1 MKRTVLEML
10 KEASNEFKDNIYV
23 SDKTD
28 NGWQGV
34 SFGQV
39 EQMSGE
45 LAIGLVA
52 HGAMPYD
59 KIAIISEGR
68 AAWIISEYAILKSKA
83 VSVPL
88 SVKLQP
94 EEIAFRLEHS
104 ESKFLFVSRNCL
116 PTVAKMYEKIK
127 TLGVKIIYLDGE
139 DSEYQDLKAMV
150 PECMLYDDLLMYG
163 RSHKAEYGSRLE
175 DAMASVSEDDVVTI
189 SYTSGTTGNP
199 KGIMLTHLN
208 YWANSHDAVQ
218 FFRLENN
225 LSTLV
230 ILPLDHSF
238 AHTIGFYCAL
248 LCSISL
254 YFVDARGGMRN
265 QLKNLVPNIREVKP
279 DFMLSVPAITGNF
292 MRKIQDNVAEKGG
305 FANWLFKKGLKAGIL
320 YHGDGFARPGFWNAL
335 IHWPVYKLADK
346 LVFSKVRQVFGPNFK
361 FFVGGGAMLEIKQQQ
376 FFNCIGAPVM
386 QGYGLSEAT
395 PIISVNQ
402 RHRHK
407 FGSSGGV
414 LSGIDCRIV
423 DGEGRTLPVGEKG
436 FVSIK
441 GLNVM
446 KGYFKNEKA
455 TAEVID
461 SEGRLNTGDMG
472 YMDSDGFLWVT
483 GREKA
488 LLISADGE
496 KYSPEEIEDAIA
508 NCSDFVLQCV
518 LYNDHCKYTTAVV
531 TIDKGRLKNYAK
543 ANNIDTGSKLL
554 EVVTK
559 SVMSFASDFSYK
571 DAFPK
576 QWTPSAFYIAPEP
589 FTEQNGMVNSTM
601 KIMRF
606 KVLANY
612 KEAIDRMY
620 SVGGKADNQRINE
633 ETLLKIISE

>member
-10 KEASNEFKDNIYV
+10 KVASSQFKNNIYV

-28 NGWQGV
+28 NGWKGMSFQEVEEASSFLAAGLISEGV
-34 SFGQV
+34 
-39 EQMSGE
+39 
-45 LAIGLVA
+45 
-52 HGAMPYD
+52 MPD
-59 KIAIISEGR
+59 SKIAIISEGR
-68 AAWIISEYAILKSKA
+68 SSWIVSEYAILKCRA

-88 SVKLQP
+88 SVKLQSD
-94 EEIAFRLEHS
+94 EIAFRIRHS
-104 ESKFLFVSRNCL
+104 EAKMLFVSQNCIQKAVDMAGQL
-116 PTVAKMYEKIK
+116 NE
-127 TLGVKIIYLDGE
+127 LGVRVIYMDEPGADYDVFRNTLNG
-139 DSEYQDLKAMV
+139 
-150 PECMLYDDLLMYG
+150 CMLYADLMKNG
-163 RSHKAEYGSRLE
+163 RKNFPAVSSELNSRLE
-175 DAMASVSEDDVVTI
+175 SVAEDDVATI

-218 FFRLENN
+218 FFRLDNN

-248 LCSISL
+248 LCSLTL

-265 QLKNLVPNIREVKP
+265 QLKNIVPNIREVKP

-292 MRKIQDNVAEKGG
+292 MHKIQDSVAEKGK
-305 FANWLFKKGLKAGIL
+305 FANWLFNAGLKNGIL
-320 YHGDGFARPGFWNAL
+320 FHGDGFGRHGIFNWIFRYP
-335 IHWPVYKLADK
+335 IYKLADA
-346 LVFSKVRQVFGPNFK
+346 LVFKKVRQVFGPNFK

-376 FFNCIGAPVM
+376 FFNCIGVPVM
-386 QGYGLSEAT
+386 QGYGLSEAS

-414 LSGIDCRIV
+414 LNGIDCKILDP
-423 DGEGRTLPVGEKG
+423 DGNELPVGEKG
-436 FVSIK
+436 FVTIK

-455 TAEVID
+455 TAEVISSD
-461 SEGRLNTGDMG
+461 GRLNTGDLG
-472 YMDSDGFLWVT
+472 YIDSDNFLFVT

-496 KYSPEEIEDAIA
+496 KYSPEEIEDAIS
-508 NCSDFVLQCV
+508 NCSEFVHQCV

-531 TIDKGRLKNYAK
+531 TIDSARLKNYAK
-543 ANNIDTGSKLL
+543 ANGITSGQKLL
-554 EVVTK
+554 EVVTDSMYK
-559 SVMSFASDFSYK
+559 FTRDFSYK
-571 DAFPK
+571 SSFPK
-576 QWTPSAFYIAPEP
+576 QWIPSVFHIAAEP
-589 FTEQNGMVNSTM
+589 FSEQNGMVNSTM

-606 KVLANY
+606 KVIANY
-612 KEAIDRMY
+612 KQTLDMMNTAD
-620 SVGGKADNQRINE
+620 GKIENTRINIQ
-633 ETLLKIISE
+633 TLEKMVL